1 MSTTRIT
8 YRRKHVYKTRSN
20 NVRRFR
26 TPGGRL
32 LVQVRSKRTSSP
44 ICGDTKLPLNGIKRV
59 HPAKFRNLAHRQRTV
74 SRPYG
79 GSLSHDA
86 VKFRYLAYNSVES

>member
-1 MSTTRIT
+1 MSNSRIV

-32 LVQVRSKRTSSP
+32 LVQYRNKRVSP
-44 ICGDTKLPLNGIKRV
+44 AICGDTKLPLNGIRRI
-59 HPAKFRNLAHRQRTV
+59 HPSQFRSLSRRSRTV

-79 GSLSHDA
+79 GSLSHAA
-86 VKFRYLAYNSVES
+86 VSFR

>member
-1 MSTTRIT
+1 MSSTRII

-32 LVQVRSKRTSSP
+32 LVQYRNKRVSP
-44 ICGDTKLPLNGIKRV
+44 VICGDTKLPLNGIRRV
-59 HPAKFRNLAHRQRTV
+59 HPSRFRNLARKERTV

-79 GSLSHDA
+79 GSLSHGA
-86 VKFRYLAYNSVES
+86 VTFR

>member
-1 MSTTRIT
+1 MQTRII

-20 NVRRFR
+20 VVRRFR

-32 LVQVRSKRTSSP
+32 ILQSRNKRVSP
-44 ICGDTKLPLNGIKRV
+44 VICGDTKLPLNGIKRI
-59 HPAKFRNLAHRQRTV
+59 HPSKFWNLKHRQRTV

-79 GSLSHDA
+79 GSLSHGA
-86 VKFRYLAYNSVES
+86 VKFRYIIYL

>member
-1 MSTTRIT
+1 MSNRVI

-32 LVQVRSKRTSSP
+32 LVQYRNKRVSP
-44 ICGDTKLPLNGIKRV
+44 VVCGDTKLPLNGIRRV
-59 HPAKFRNLAHRQRTV
+59 HPSKFSNLTRRSRTV

-79 GSLSHDA
+79 GSLSHTA
-86 VKFRYLAYNSVES
+86 VTFR

>member
-1 MSTTRIT
+1 MSTRVV

-20 NVRRFR
+20 LVRRFR

-32 LVQVRSKRTSSP
+32 LVQYRNKRVSP
-44 ICGDTKLPLNGIKRV
+44 AVCGDTGLPLNGIRRLA
-59 HPAKFRNLAHRQRTV
+59 PAQFKNLTRRSRTV

-79 GSLSHDA
+79 GSLSHGA
-86 VKFRYLAYNSVES
+86 VKFR

>member
-1 MSTTRIT
+1 MSNRVI

-20 NVRRFR
+20 LVRRFR

-32 LVQVRSKRTSSP
+32 LVQYRNKRTAP
-44 ICGDTKLPLNGIKRV
+44 AVCGDTKLPLNGIKRV
-59 HPAKFRNLAHRQRTV
+59 GPSKFKNLARRQRTV

-79 GSLSHDA
+79 GSLSHSA
-86 VKFRYLAYNSVES
+86 VSFR